1 MDFSCLQ
8 SIKPSFVTNKSGNE
22 MILVP
27 LASNINQMTD
37 IFTLNETAGFI
48 WEELDK
54 TKDQAEMVGKISD
67 HFDVLPEQAEKDL
80 ARFIEKFAGMFR
92 SLKR

>member
-8 SIKPSFVTNKSGNE
+8 SIKPLFVTNKSGDE

-54 TKDQAEMVGKISD
+54 TKDQAEMVVKISD

-80 ARFIEKFAGMFR
+80 ARFIEKFIGMFR